1 MVFGEE
7 AADGLAIDLARG
19 EVDETLAVLGAVL
32 DLQRKEDI
40 GRSSGMSLRHTLVS
54 FSGSR
59 KCEEKRRSRAD
70 HWECVDEVAVDGVER
85 ARVVVRRRADG
96 RQVDGLQIHPSSRR
110 RKRWEGKEF
119 VSGSRILCVRN
130 AYIILV

>member
-1 MVFGEE
+1 MTCKG
-7 AADGLAIDLARG
+7 
-19 EVDETLAVLGAVL
+19 
-32 DLQRKEDI
+32 RKESVI
-40 GRSSGMSLRHTLVS
+40 SHASETFFLSVVVRNA
-54 FSGSR
+54 
-59 KCEEKRRSRAD
+59 KKRRSRAD